1 MNDFC
6 SLALQTLTESLLHVS
21 TPSPIIDIIKLGITN
36 MIQNENGAK
45 RCKPPTNGSLK
56 PADILA
62 TNCIACQE
70 ALGWFKILKG
80 HLTKSWRAFY
90 NHFKPSQ
97 DTSGLLWASKV
108 IKALWH
114 YAESIWKYRNGVV
127 HGHNLADQHR
137 IEKEV
142 LTAQVAAEYAAYDKD
157 PFLVPRW
164 FSYLFEKHTLAERQR
179 MSKDNLRCWLR
190 SVVEAKHLSAIDQD
204 RQMKQAAFFFPRR
217 TTPTHLKQAMILC
230 APWRTAVS

>member
-164 FSYLFEKHTLAERQR
+164 FSYLFE
-179 MSKDNLRCWLR
+179 N
-190 SVVEAKHLSAIDQD
+190 
-204 RQMKQAAFFFPRR
+204 
-217 TTPTHLKQAMILC
+217 IL
-230 APWRTAVS
+230 